1 MMEKMV
7 VQEKKEQVLNEYH
20 ILESMEKSLGMIEF
34 QLDGTISWVNV
45 LFAEST
51 GYLPEELVGKKHSLL
66 CSQQF
71 RESAGYVVFWE
82 NLRAGKFY
90 QEKVRRIGKEGNT
103 IWLEA
108 TYLPIKNA
116 EGHVEGVLKIATDI
130 TERENHTRLLM
141 TELKRIPEQLT
152 QIVVENSQR
161 KLQAIENLKQ
171 QTQLIK
177 EVTELIHDI
186 SSQTNILALN
196 AAIEAAH
203 AGEEGRGFSRIAEEV
218 RKLSDDV
225 KISIQKADKNVQ
237 DILKEAEKVTE
248 VTEDLQK
255 ETTKNQE
262 IFQTTL
268 VAFEKMMAE

>member
-1 MMEKMV
+1 M
-7 VQEKKEQVLNEYH
+7 
-20 ILESMEKSLGMIEF
+20 
-34 QLDGTISWVNV
+34 
-45 LFAEST
+45 
-51 GYLPEELVGKKHSLL
+51 
-66 CSQQF
+66 
-71 RESAGYVVFWE
+71 
-82 NLRAGKFY
+82 RAGKFY

-218 RKLSDDV
+218 RKLSDGV